1 MSRLIKY
8 ALTFLLW
15 RNYKVLIVTTLLF
28 IFTIVIINMA
38 HSDYLTWAQMQEP
51 VVATGMSFVYKYC
64 AYVALMVGFLVI
76 NHYANKRLEA
86 EEAKQKGKG
95 NAVLDK
101 ILKAKEK
108 VTTKTKAT
116 FSQVKT
122 AKDAAACAKA
132 QVEAEKESRATA
144 KGAPDPF
151 ANIRNKSKLR
161 TQAEV
166 ILDKKAQVKK

>member
-15 RNYKVLIVTTLLF
+15 RNYKVLIVTTLLL

-64 AYVALMVGFLVI
+64 AYVAFLVGFFVI

-86 EEAKQKGKG
+86 EEAAQKGKG
-95 NAVLDK
+95 NAVLGT

-116 FSQVKT
+116 FSQAKT
-122 AKDAAACAKA
+122 DKEAVASAKA

-166 ILDKKAQVKK
+166 ILDNKAQVKK

>member
-15 RNYKVLIVTTLLF
+15 RNYKVLIVTTLLL

-51 VVATGMSFVYKYC
+51 VVATGMSFIYKYC
-64 AYVALMVGFLVI
+64 AYVALLVGFFVI

-86 EEAKQKGKG
+86 EEAAQKGKG

-108 VTTKTKAT
+108 VTSTTKAT
-116 FSQVKT
+116 FSQAKT
-122 AKDAAACAKA
+122 DKEAVASAKA
-132 QVEAEKESRATA
+132 QVEAENQSHNANHDA
-144 KGAPDPF
+144 SDPF
-151 ANIRNKSKLR
+151 ANIRNKTKLR

-166 ILDKKAQVKK
+166 ILAKKSKK